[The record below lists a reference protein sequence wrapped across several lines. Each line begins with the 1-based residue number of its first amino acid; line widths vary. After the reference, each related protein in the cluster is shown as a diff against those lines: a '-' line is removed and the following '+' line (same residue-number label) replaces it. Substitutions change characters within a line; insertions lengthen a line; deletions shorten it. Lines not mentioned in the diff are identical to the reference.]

1 MRWRNKGQ
9 CSRRKRRNGEP
20 SEEMFAGA
28 QGAQQ
33 ALKFGASLSNTA
45 RLLKKNAKNRQQYST
60 QI

>member
-1 MRWRNKGQ
+1 
-9 CSRRKRRNGEP
+9 
-20 SEEMFAGA
+20 MFAGA